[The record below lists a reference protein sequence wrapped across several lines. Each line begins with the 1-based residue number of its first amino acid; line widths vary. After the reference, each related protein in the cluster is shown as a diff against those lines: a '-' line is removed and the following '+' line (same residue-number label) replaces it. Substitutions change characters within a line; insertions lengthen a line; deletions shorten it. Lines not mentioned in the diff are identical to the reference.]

1 MLAFE
6 PVVLEHKPDLALV
19 MGDVN
24 STLACTLVCVKLG
37 AHVAHAET
45 GLRSFANNV
54 YRAVDLSGLWLYAN
68 QPILDGWRM
77 FSAEQN
83 RAVEWDYRDVGQR

>member
-1 MLAFE
+1 MSLSRT
-6 PVVLEHKPDLALV
+6 V
-19 MGDVN
+19 GDVN

-37 AHVAHAET
+37 APVAYIET
-45 GLRSFANNV
+45 ELRSSANNV
-54 YRAVDLSGLWLYAN
+54 YRAVDLSELRLYAT

-77 FSAEQN
+77 FSAEQD